1 MSFNLSIDPDVIYMK
16 KIKQYFDFLFKV
28 NFSNRKFANM
38 ELKELKDSQFKR
50 HKIFVGWGN
59 NHQIIKYCFKS
70 RFWV

>member
-38 ELKELKDSQFKR
+38 ELK
-50 HKIFVGWGN
+50 
-59 NHQIIKYCFKS
+59 
-70 RFWV
+70 